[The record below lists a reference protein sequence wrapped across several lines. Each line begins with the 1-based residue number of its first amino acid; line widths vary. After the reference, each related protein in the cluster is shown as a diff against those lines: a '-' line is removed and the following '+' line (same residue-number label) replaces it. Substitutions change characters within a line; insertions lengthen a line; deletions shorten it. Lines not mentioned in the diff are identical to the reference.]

1 MSQKAFN
8 SHISANAG
16 RSMMQIFGSEWFG
29 IPIST
34 LALSQVYILIFEL
47 YHNLIFR
54 YIGETLTFAA
64 IILFAFIFAMWVIR
78 GITSKDGKKESSHW
92 DNLTRLSFIS
102 LIPIMG
108 FVGNSQLLFF
118 FGINVVSAA
127 ISEVDFYVFYGL
139 SLILGVLLGYRLY
152 TKEIAPREINYA
164 IVIPPLAIG
173 TSVFL
178 SQSLIQY
185 YGGVTGQFM
194 SFLVVMGLGIFFFL
208 YIFIGSLALS
218 GHVSTKMHEAL
229 PTTMLPVGI
238 ASLIVLN
245 LFAISGFNSMGDL
258 SLTISQV
265 GLLSVMLWGFEVW
278 NFLVVLIIMLVRPS
292 KGNLSVWAY
301 GFPLGLFATSTLKI
315 MSTFNFGWLLWV
327 FLMISALLNILWI
340 YGWIN
345 TALFVRLS
353 RKRLRQPSHA

>member
-1 MSQKAFN
+1 MNQRVALSPTAIN
-8 SHISANAG
+8 SEIN
-16 RSMMQIFGSEWFG
+16 MLQIFGSEWFG

-34 LALSQVYILIFEL
+34 LALSQVYILIFEH
-47 YHNLIFR
+47 YHDLVFL

-64 IILFAFIFAMWVIR
+64 IILFAFIFAIWITR
-78 GITSKDGKKESSHW
+78 GIASRKEKNGNSHW

-108 FVGNSQLLFF
+108 FVSNSQLLFF
-118 FGINVVSAA
+118 FGINSVSAE
-127 ISEVDFYVFYGL
+127 ISAADFYVFYGL

-152 TKEIAPREINYA
+152 TKEISPREINYA

-178 SQSLIQY
+178 SQYIIQY
-185 YGGVTGQFM
+185 YGGATGQFI

-208 YIFIGSLALS
+208 FIFIGSIALS
-218 GHVSTKMHEAL
+218 GHVSTKTHDAL

-245 LFAISGFNSMGDL
+245 LFAISGFGSIGNT

-265 GLLSVMLWGFEVW
+265 GLLSVMLWGFETW
-278 NFLVVLIIMLVRPS
+278 NFLVALILMLVRPS

-301 GFPLGLFATSTLKI
+301 GFPLGLFATSTIKI
-315 MSTFNFGWLLWV
+315 MSAINFGWLFWI
-327 FLMISALLNILWI
+327 FLMISALLNILWV

-345 TALFVRLS
+345 TALYIRKS
-353 RKRLRQPSHA
+353 RNHISQSA